1 MIRVRVD
8 GADIIILPTVK
19 GLVSEGEIAAEVIR
33 EVRPDAVGISI
44 SKEELQALRDKSIY
58 GDYEMST
65 LEEVY
70 AQKLSKFGEVAVPAP
85 CYVSAMDV
93 CEELGIPIIPL
104 DMNDVE
110 YTEAYCQKIR
120 ATDMVRDSLFARRA
134 ARVRFDLGS
143 PLTFAKD
150 WDRKVN
156 RTKGFRQLQQ
166 DRERHMAATLLNMG
180 RRYRRILAVIEAERA
195 DGVHATI
202 AK

>member
-1 MIRVRVD
+1 
-8 GADIIILPTVK
+8 
-19 GLVSEGEIAAEVIR
+19 
-33 EVRPDAVGISI
+33 
-44 SKEELQALRDKSIY
+44 
-58 GDYEMST
+58 
-65 LEEVY
+65 
-70 AQKLSKFGEVAVPAP
+70 
-85 CYVSAMDV
+85 
-93 CEELGIPIIPL
+93 L